1 MSKIRKSILK
11 RSLLRTIACAFLS
24 IASVTTASAQVGS
37 EQAEI
42 NAILRELEYLRE
54 RAIALEAQFG
64 KSGRD
69 ATQKIRFNYQALIA
83 QLRATENG
91 IRDYLNARIDVI
103 HTTPPE
109 PVTGELYRVRRN

>member
-1 MSKIRKSILK
+1 MPITRKSTSGRRIVC
-11 RSLLRTIACAFLS
+11 TIACAFLPMVLA
-24 IASVTTASAQVGS
+24 ASAQAQVGS

-42 NAILRELEYLRE
+42 NAVLREIEYLRE
-54 RAIALEAQFG
+54 RVAALEAQFA

-69 ATQKIRFNYQALIA
+69 AKIRFNYQALIA

>member
-1 MSKIRKSILK
+1 MQKTRKSASTRRIV
-11 RSLLRTIACAFLS
+11 RTIACAFLP
-24 IASVTTASAQVGS
+24 IAFATSAFAQVGS

-42 NAILRELEYLRE
+42 NAILREIEYLRE
-54 RAIALEAQFG
+54 RVLALEAKFG
-64 KSGRD
+64 KSGGN